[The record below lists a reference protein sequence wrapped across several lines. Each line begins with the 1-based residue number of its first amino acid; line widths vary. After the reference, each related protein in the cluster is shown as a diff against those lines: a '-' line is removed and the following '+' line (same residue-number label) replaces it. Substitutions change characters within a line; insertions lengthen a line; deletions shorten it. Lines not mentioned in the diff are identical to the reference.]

1 MLVYRR
7 VYVVPAN
14 HQDRSANPGEKCWSL
29 NFGFQGP
36 TESSCCRNRWPAA
49 MWDRRTPESS
59 HAAWHRG
66 SWRSHCLRLRKVHPP
81 GTLGVSHICWCLL
94 LIICFLYKLYTIYIY
109 IFYIYS
115 IYILYILYILY
126 IYILYIYILYIY
138 IFYMCVCDNYI
149 RAKKQA
155 LYIYIYRIDI
165 FLWWVELPCIHYG
178 SCVWSIIPWSHDPRA
193 RGRWSSNWKA
203 ASKKWLIQWLG
214 NVLESWRLDGWMAGS
229 SFPRMWLQIYFGLGT
244 CPVFVM

>member
-1 MLVYRR
+1 
-7 VYVVPAN
+7 
-14 HQDRSANPGEKCWSL
+14 
-29 NFGFQGP
+29 
-36 TESSCCRNRWPAA
+36 

-109 IFYIYS
+109 ILYIFYIYS
-115 IYILYILYILY
+115 IYILY
-126 IYILYIYILYIY
+126 YIY
-138 IFYMCVCDNYI
+138 IFYIYIYIFYIYIYSIYIYSICVCVI
-149 RAKKQA
+149 IIFVQKKQA
-155 LYIYIYRIDI
+155 LYIYRIDI